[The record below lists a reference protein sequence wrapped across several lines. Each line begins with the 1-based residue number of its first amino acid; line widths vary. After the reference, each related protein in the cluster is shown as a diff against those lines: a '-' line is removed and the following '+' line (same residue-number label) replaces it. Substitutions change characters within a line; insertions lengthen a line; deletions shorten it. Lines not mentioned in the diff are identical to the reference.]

1 LGLTASPEHVDSAIA
16 AGLRYVSDSM
26 PGIRRKRSGGGFS
39 YYDVDGSLIR
49 DRVAIKR
56 FRALVIPPAW
66 TQVWICPYEDG
77 HLQVTARDA
86 RGRKQYRYHPGFRA
100 ERDGTKFE
108 RLFEFGEV
116 IWKIRERVE
125 EDVLRE
131 GLPREKVLATVV
143 WLLERTLI
151 RVGTQEL
158 ARENKSYGLTTLRR
172 RHVAVDGAE
181 LRFEF
186 RGKSGVEHAMS
197 VTDTQIARIVQR
209 CIDLPGEILFKY
221 FDDQGKRQE
230 VEAEQINDY
239 LREVT
244 GAEVTAKDFRT
255 WAGTMD
261 AAAYLRE
268 FGHAHTKKE
277 AERNVLKAV
286 DHTAKRLGNTRTVC
300 RKYYI
305 HPALVE
311 AYLDGETLPPMPKR
325 KQHVPR
331 KPGGKL
337 RKHEEQVLEFLR
349 ARMRKVADAPRA
361 TPT

>member
-1 LGLTASPEHVDSAIA
+1 
-16 AGLRYVSDSM
+16 M

>member
-1 LGLTASPEHVDSAIA
+1 MGLTASPEHVDSATA
-16 AGLRYVSDSM
+16 AGLRYVNDAM
-26 PGIRRKRSGGGFS
+26 PGIRRKRSGAGFS
-39 YYDVDGSLIR
+39 YYDVDGTLIR

-66 TQVWICPYEDG
+66 TQVWICPFEDG

-100 ERDGTKFE
+100 MRDGTKFE
-108 RLFEFGEV
+108 RLFEFGDV
-116 IWKIRERVE
+116 IWRIRDRVE
-125 EDVLRE
+125 EDVLRD

-158 ARENKSYGLTTLRR
+158 ARETKSYGLTTLRR

-209 CIDLPGEILFKY
+209 CIDLPGEVLFKY
-221 FDDQGKRQE
+221 FDDDGKRQE

-244 GAEVTAKDFRT
+244 GADVTAKDFRT

-268 FGHAHTKKE
+268 FGPALTKKE
-277 AERNVLKAV
+277 AERNVVKAV

-305 HPALVE
+305 HPALLD
-311 AYLDGETLPPMPKR
+311 AYLAGEMLPPMPKR
-325 KQHVPR
+325 KAHVPR

-349 ARMRKVADAPRA
+349 RRLGKTA
-361 TPT
+361 

>member
-1 LGLTASPEHVDSAIA
+1 MSTDMAPPHFVHILESPH
-16 AGLRYVSDSM
+16 
-26 PGIRRKRSGGGFS
+26 
-39 YYDVDGSLIR
+39 
-49 DRVAIKR
+49 
-56 FRALVIPPAW
+56 
-66 TQVWICPYEDG
+66 
-77 HLQVTARDA
+77 
-86 RGRKQYRYHPGFRA
+86 
-100 ERDGTKFE
+100 
-108 RLFEFGEV
+108 
-116 IWKIRERVE
+116 
-125 EDVLRE
+125 
-131 GLPREKVLATVV
+131 
-143 WLLERTLI
+143 
-151 RVGTQEL
+151 
-158 ARENKSYGLTTLRR
+158 
-172 RHVAVDGAE
+172 
-181 LRFEF
+181 
-186 RGKSGVEHAMS
+186 
-197 VTDTQIARIVQR
+197 
-209 CIDLPGEILFKY
+209 
-221 FDDQGKRQE
+221 QE

-349 ARMRKVADAPRA
+349 ARMRKVADALKA